1 MKNNLQPDVWGP
13 HGWKFIHYVALGYP
27 DKPTDSDKTAYR
39 NFYESLSDIL
49 PCQGCADHYR
59 ETIHAFPVKDHLASR
74 DQLLRWSFDIHNT
87 VNKRIAADVF
97 TLQGDVS
104 ELFCLMG
111 YTKQG
116 DTLVYEGNN
125 FRVLRRGIKLTEDAI
140 EPTQCKFMTKEEL
153 TKHQILQASKKA
165 YAEKLKKDKER
176 VAEAERK
183 HA

>member
-1 MKNNLQPDVWGP
+1 MEVISSQIEARLAEIIGSNQDDKALKTGIELVLKLANNV
-13 HGWKFIHYVALGYP
+13 V
-27 DKPTDSDKTAYR
+27 DKPTEAKFRT
-39 NFYESLSDIL
+39 
-49 PCQGCADHYR
+49 
-59 ETIHAFPVKDHLASR
+59 V
-74 DQLLRWSFDIHNT
+74 NT

>member
-1 MKNNLQPDVWGP
+1 MISSQIEARLAEIIGSNQDDKALKTGIELVLKLANNV
-13 HGWKFIHYVALGYP
+13 V
-27 DKPTDSDKTAYR
+27 DKPTEAKFRT
-39 NFYESLSDIL
+39 
-49 PCQGCADHYR
+49 
-59 ETIHAFPVKDHLASR
+59 V
-74 DQLLRWSFDIHNT
+74 NT

>member
-1 MKNNLQPDVWGP
+1 LEVISSQIEARLAEIIGSNQDDKALKTGIELVLKLANNV
-13 HGWKFIHYVALGYP
+13 V
-27 DKPTDSDKTAYR
+27 DKPTEAKFRT
-39 NFYESLSDIL
+39 
-49 PCQGCADHYR
+49 
-59 ETIHAFPVKDHLASR
+59 V
-74 DQLLRWSFDIHNT
+74 NT